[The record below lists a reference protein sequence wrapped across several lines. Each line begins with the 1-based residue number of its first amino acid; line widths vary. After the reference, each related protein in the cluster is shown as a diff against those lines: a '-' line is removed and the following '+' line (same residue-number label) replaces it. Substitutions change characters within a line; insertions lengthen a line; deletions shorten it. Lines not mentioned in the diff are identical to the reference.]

1 MRLNPTT
8 CLTCYLQMG
17 SGVHGDAHGVR
28 VGVQA
33 DDQSGKVRLAQ
44 IAVRRTTVAGQHRHL
59 EESQIRDLGH
69 DDPSR
74 PVRIF
79 CALRPFGLDHF

>member
-1 MRLNPTT
+1 
-8 CLTCYLQMG
+8 MG

-44 IAVRRTTVAGQHRHL
+44 IAVRRTAIPGQHRHL
-59 EESQIRDLGH
+59 EES
-69 DDPSR
+69 
-74 PVRIF
+74 
-79 CALRPFGLDHF
+79 